1 MKKTLLILFFSIFF
15 NSIAYT
21 EVVNCNEYKKFSF
34 KYMKCKTNNAKN
46 KTLNVSKNFIDETV
60 RFQKKEWSNKKN
72 END

>member
-1 MKKTLLILFFSIFF
+1 
-15 NSIAYT
+15 
-21 EVVNCNEYKKFSF
+21 
-34 KYMKCKTNNAKN
+34 MKCKTNNAKN